1 MAREA
6 SEPALALRGR
16 DSPVVA
22 QPDTQDVMDHLRGA
36 REPDEGEPA
45 AGGRDVAGRRDER
58 AAEAEDVSS
67 KLDKLLQRDLGRHR
81 VLIALCMVVAW
92 AVVSVV
98 VYVELT
104 GSPHQPT
111 VASRTLAWLFPLVT
125 GVMVGVI
132 LVLGHLAGV
141 RIREGLRDA
150 DEALRSIERV
160 TDPSLSFL
168 VLDDLLDR
176 LLTRVTR
183 AVHGDVAVID
193 LVSEDDTQ
201 LTLRAWYGIEGL
213 ARPNKSVPMGVG
225 VAGVVAQRA
234 EAVIVNDV
242 GVARTEAPCLGGRV
256 ASLLGA
262 PLLVG
267 GKVVGVVLVGA
278 RGQDQFSD
286 RDLRLLQLVA
296 DRSAASIE
304 RARLDEA
311 ARRGRLGAEHSR
323 RHVALLAN
331 TGFVLAKAL
340 EGYDEAMVQLADLV
354 VPAFADWFAIDLVGE
369 DGRLRR
375 VVDRDHSHL
384 EVPTDG
390 AEGHSEEGTEEAA
403 SSMPG
408 VLRDG
413 LRGRDSRLEI
423 DVLVQRVVSSGHPE
437 VFMRTKRSGAP
448 HDGEPAPL
456 GDYFEALPASGI
468 ESMFVVPV
476 QVRGVSFGALTFA
489 TGSGRR
495 GYRRSDLE
503 TGKGVA
509 ERVAITVER
518 VLLWHESREAEKAAS
533 RRAAENTR
541 LYQAV
546 RSNEQRLR
554 AVLDSSPLAIAEL
567 DLDGCAR
574 WWNRAAG
581 VLFEWEVSGGGPC
594 RIIARDEVSEAV
606 LAQLWERTKQGEST
620 LGADV
625 AACLSDGELL
635 DLSVSTAPLREH
647 EAEVTGILVV
657 VEDVT
662 ERRQMLEQAQQ
673 AERLAAMA
681 RLAGVVAHDF
691 NNLLTVILGCSEVL
705 LRRMRADA
713 LPSGHEA
720 QLEQLEE
727 QTGQR
732 AQNARRRQGAGM
744 VTERYAEICAQ
755 IEEVEAIERAG
766 RRAAALTSQLLAIG
780 PRQVVTPV
788 VVDPD
793 TLVAEMRPMLLRV
806 LGASVELEHVPA
818 SSPVRIVVD
827 PAELER
833 AVLNLAIN
841 ACDAMSAGGRLVVQ
855 SQLVAGR
862 HPTHPR
868 WAALVVS
875 DTGTGMDSQT
885 AEHCFEPFFTTKD
898 VSSGTGLGL
907 AAVHAM
913 VTQAGGNVTLD
924 TSPGQGTTF
933 TLWFPAVDAE
943 TTREGEEEL
952 AEHFGHE
959 LVLLVEDD
967 DELRRLVARELTWR
981 GYRVMEA
988 SGGAEALEV
997 AGSLDEQVDLLVTD
1011 VVMPEMSG
1019 VELSRRLSERWPSVP
1034 VLFVSGHLQGGRAV
1048 REDLAEDAELLAKPF
1063 TPDQLARRVRH
1074 VLDRSVAPSP
1084 EPSPI

>member
-1 MAREA
+1 MARGV
-6 SEPALALRGR
+6 SEPTLTSGER
-16 DSPVVA
+16 DPVLSPQA
-22 QPDTQDVMDHLRGA
+22 QLSADPDR
-36 REPDEGEPA
+36 P
-45 AGGRDVAGRRDER
+45 RDVGESGESGLVVRRRDATGRRDER
-58 AAEAEDVSS
+58 AAEADDVSS

-81 VLIALCMVVAW
+81 VLIGLAMVVAW
-92 AVVSVV
+92 AVISAVVSF
-98 VYVELT
+98 ELT
-104 GSPHQPT
+104 SGRYQPS
-111 VASRTLAWLFPLVT
+111 VATRTLAWLFPVVT
-125 GVMVGVI
+125 GSMVGVI
-132 LVLGHLAGV
+132 LVLGHIAGV
-141 RIREGLRDA
+141 RIREGLNDA
-150 DEALRSIERV
+150 DEALRSIELV
-160 TDPSLSFL
+160 TDPSLSL
-168 VLDDLLDR
+168 LALDDLLDQ
-176 LLTRVTR
+176 LLARVTQ
-183 AVHGDVAVID
+183 VLHGDVAVVD
-193 LVSEDDTQ
+193 LLSEDEAQ
-201 LTLRAWYGIEGL
+201 LTLRAWRGPDDL
-213 ARPNKSVPMGVG
+213 VRPNRRVPLGVG
-225 VAGVVAQRA
+225 IAGVVAQRA
-234 EAVIVNDV
+234 EAVIANDV
-242 GVARTEAPCLGGRV
+242 GVATLEAPCLGECV
-256 ASLLGA
+256 ASLVAA

-267 GKVVGVVLVGA
+267 AKVVGVLMVGTRA
-278 RGQDQFSD
+278 HHRFRE
-286 RDLRLLQLVA
+286 RDLQLLQLAA

-311 ARRGRLGAEHSR
+311 ERRGRLGVEHSR
-323 RHVALLAN
+323 RHVALLASA
-331 TGFVLAKAL
+331 GYVLAKAL
-340 EGYDEAMVQLADLV
+340 EDYDEAMANLADVV
-354 VPAFADWFAIDLVGE
+354 VPAFADWFAIDLVDDEGE
-369 DGRLRR
+369 LRRLVERERSDLEVPIHRMQDHAEDETEDVAPGFLRDGRLGEDSHLGLNELVRR
-375 VVDRDHSHL
+375 VIS
-384 EVPTDG
+384 T
-390 AEGHSEEGTEEAA
+390 
-403 SSMPG
+403 
-408 VLRDG
+408 
-413 LRGRDSRLEI
+413 GR
-423 DVLVQRVVSSGHPE
+423 PE
-437 VFMRTKRSGAP
+437 VLMQTKRVGAP
-448 HDGEPAPL
+448 HGGEPAPL
-456 GDYFEALPASGI
+456 GEYLEAVPASGI
-468 ESMFVVPV
+468 ESMLVVPV
-476 QVRGVSFGALTFA
+476 HARGLSFGALTFV
-489 TGSGRR
+489 TSSGRR
-495 GYRRSDLE
+495 GYRRSDFE
-503 TGKGVA
+503 TAKGVA
-509 ERVAITVER
+509 ERVAIAVER
-518 VLLWHESREAEKAAS
+518 VLLWSESREAEKAAS
-533 RRAAENTR
+533 RRAAENTS

-581 VLFEWEVSGGGPC
+581 VLFEWEAPGGDPC
-594 RIIARDEVSEAV
+594 RIVARDEVSEAA

-625 AACLSDGELL
+625 AACLSDGDLL

-647 EAEVTGILVV
+647 EAEVTGILIV

-662 ERRQMLEQAQQ
+662 ERRRMLEQAQQ

-681 RLAGVVAHDF
+681 RLAGAVAHDF

-705 LRRMRADA
+705 LRRMSAET
-713 LPSGHEA
+713 LPSGHGA

-732 AQNARRRQGAGM
+732 GQNAQRRQGAGM
-744 VTERYAEICAQ
+744 VTERYAELYAQ

-780 PRQVVTPV
+780 PRQVVAPV

-806 LGASVELEHVPA
+806 LGASVELQHVPA
-818 SSPVRIVVD
+818 SSQVRIVVD

-841 ACDAMSAGGRLVVQ
+841 ACDAMPAGGRLVVE
-855 SQLVAGR
+855 SQLVAER

-875 DTGTGMDSQT
+875 DTGTGMDAQT

-898 VSSGTGLGL
+898 VSRGTGLGL

-913 VTQAGGNVTLD
+913 VTQAGGHVTLD
-924 TSPGQGTTF
+924 SAPGQGTTF

-1074 VLDRSVAPSP
+1074 VLDRRVAPSP